1 MTIEQ
6 WLGSDNKLGIDIWH
20 KKYQHNNESFEEWL
34 DRVSNGN
41 EEVRE
46 LIKEKKFLFG
56 GRTLSNRGL
65 DTGGSYSN
73 CFIAGTQV
81 LTQEGYKAIEDI
93 QVGEYVLTHDGT
105 YQKVNDVMSRHYKGQ
120 GIRFYDS
127 RLYDDII
134 CTPNHKFLTQRG
146 WVEAQEI
153 YQCNKY
159 QSSKN
164 YKLYNVNSFYENDEQ
179 IIDLS
184 IMLADIPNLTFD
196 NEKVWIQTGYHR
208 TIPVNRYITID
219 KTLKYIFG
227 RYLGDGSVTDK
238 KEYKNYI
245 FQIVFNAKTEYQDYL
260 YCRDILNSH
269 FGIEC
274 RDNSNE
280 KQNTAVLKISSIIIG
295 TFFERLCGK
304 KENKHFPLDYKNDIN
319 IAIGLLDS
327 DGYIN
332 KSNSIRIWLKLD
344 ILMEDL
350 IECLRN
356 NNIIIR
362 RSIKAPN
369 NDSVI
374 NKLDISQAASRKL
387 IPLMRKQ
394 KKRGMSKSNQFY
406 INTENGLFINT
417 WDIETVELD
426 EMVYNLSVENNHDY
440 VVQGISVHNC
450 YSSGYVE
457 DDYSSIMQTAVDI
470 GLTFKAQGGQG
481 VSLTKLRPKG
491 TPIKNNYTSDGIIPF
506 MKIYNEVTAG
516 TSQGG
521 SRKGALMISLDIR
534 HAEAANFITVKS
546 QEGVIEK
553 ANLSLEIDDEFMEA
567 VEKYYET
574 GEVVTL
580 HEKRD
585 YSGHIVEYDVVPI
598 EIFKLLV
605 DNSYDWGD
613 PACLFTNR
621 FRNYNI
627 MEFDDDYQIETSNP

>member
-41 EEVRE
+41 EEIRE

-73 CFIAGTQV
+73 C
-81 LTQEGYKAIEDI
+81 
-93 QVGEYVLTHDGT
+93 
-105 YQKVNDVMSRHYKGQ
+105 
-120 GIRFYDS
+120 
-127 RLYDDII
+127 
-134 CTPNHKFLTQRG
+134 
-146 WVEAQEI
+146 
-153 YQCNKY
+153 
-159 QSSKN
+159 
-164 YKLYNVNSFYENDEQ
+164 
-179 IIDLS
+179 
-184 IMLADIPNLTFD
+184 
-196 NEKVWIQTGYHR
+196 
-208 TIPVNRYITID
+208 
-219 KTLKYIFG
+219 
-227 RYLGDGSVTDK
+227 
-238 KEYKNYI
+238 
-245 FQIVFNAKTEYQDYL
+245 
-260 YCRDILNSH
+260 
-269 FGIEC
+269 
-274 RDNSNE
+274 
-280 KQNTAVLKISSIIIG
+280 
-295 TFFERLCGK
+295 
-304 KENKHFPLDYKNDIN
+304 
-319 IAIGLLDS
+319 
-327 DGYIN
+327 
-332 KSNSIRIWLKLD
+332 
-344 ILMEDL
+344 
-350 IECLRN
+350 
-356 NNIIIR
+356 
-362 RSIKAPN
+362 
-369 NDSVI
+369 
-374 NKLDISQAASRKL
+374 
-387 IPLMRKQ
+387 
-394 KKRGMSKSNQFY
+394 
-406 INTENGLFINT
+406 
-417 WDIETVELD
+417 
-426 EMVYNLSVENNHDY
+426 
-440 VVQGISVHNC
+440 

-457 DDYSSIMQTAVDI
+457 DDYNSIMQTAVDI

-546 QEGVIEK
+546 QDGVIEK

>member
-41 EEVRE
+41 EEVKE

-164 YKLYNVNSFYENDEQ
+164 YKLY
-179 IIDLS
+179 S
-184 IMLADIPNLTFD
+184 IH
-196 NEKVWIQTGYHR
+196 EESR
-208 TIPVNRYITID
+208 T
-219 KTLKYIFG
+219 
-227 RYLGDGSVTDK
+227 
-238 KEYKNYI
+238 
-245 FQIVFNAKTEYQDYL
+245 
-260 YCRDILNSH
+260 
-269 FGIEC
+269 
-274 RDNSNE
+274 
-280 KQNTAVLKISSIIIG
+280 
-295 TFFERLCGK
+295 
-304 KENKHFPLDYKNDIN
+304 
-319 IAIGLLDS
+319 
-327 DGYIN
+327 
-332 KSNSIRIWLKLD
+332 
-344 ILMEDL
+344 
-350 IECLRN
+350 
-356 NNIIIR
+356 
-362 RSIKAPN
+362 
-369 NDSVI
+369 
-374 NKLDISQAASRKL
+374 
-387 IPLMRKQ
+387 
-394 KKRGMSKSNQFY
+394 
-406 INTENGLFINT
+406 FINT

-426 EMVYNLSVENNHDY
+426 ETVYNLSVENNHDY

-457 DDYSSIMQTAVDI
+457 DDYNSIMQTAVDI